1 MVIGVWRY
9 LLISSKD
16 ATTHFL
22 YALKLGNMRKLGIIL
37 LILGTLQL
45 IASSIYA
52 IAYEWKNI
60 TPIIVSGCICI
71 LGGALYWLGKRAKQK
86 AQANNTVYKEIGWG
100 KIILYIFIGMM
111 AFGAIGSFINET
123 LLQPQKDKTVEGMV
137 EKANRSCPIDLNGV
151 GTITSISTEGK
162 QVVYHVQY
170 DNTLINLDLVKQ
182 NRETMKKAYLLS
194 AYIQNA
200 QGNNNGDKLMQILI
214 EQGYGIS
221 IDFSSGSDEFRI
233 SISPQEIATYWQQDR
248 LNPTEA
254 IRGIIDMQVKLFHE
268 TLPQAIDSGLI
279 CTNISVEDNNVVYR
293 VETDEEQ
300 YPISN
305 FEDNKK
311 MLKEELYMA
320 WKVEPLMRNMLSLCK
335 VAHTG
340 IIYRFVGNTSRD
352 SCDIV
357 IDADD
362 IFNNT
367 ATPEQLKIQ

>member
-1 MVIGVWRY
+1 
-9 LLISSKD
+9 
-16 ATTHFL
+16 
-22 YALKLGNMRKLGIIL
+22 MRKSGIIL
-37 LILGTLQL
+37 LIFGAFQL
-45 IASSIYA
+45 IGASIYA
-52 IAYEWKNI
+52 IAYEWKDI
-60 TPIIVSGCICI
+60 TPIIVPGCIII
-71 LGGALYWLGKRAKQK
+71 LGGILFYIGRKRAKQK
-86 AQANNTVYKEIGWG
+86 AQANNTVYREKGWG

-111 AFGAIGSFINET
+111 IFGAIGRFINET
-123 LLQPQKDKTVEGMV
+123 LLQPQKDRTVEGMV

-151 GTITSISTEGK
+151 GTITSIGIEGK
-162 QVVYHVQY
+162 QVVYHVLY
-170 DNTLINLDLVKQ
+170 DSTLINLDLVKQ
-182 NRETMKKAYLLS
+182 NRETMKRTFLLS
-194 AYIQNA
+194 TYIQNS

-221 IDFSSGSDEFRI
+221 MDVSSGSDEFRI

-254 IRGIIDMQVKLFHE
+254 VKGIIDMQVKLSHE

-279 CTNISVEDNNVVYR
+279 CTNISIEDNNVVYR

-305 FEDNKK
+305 FEDNKGA
-311 MLKEELYMA
+311 LKEELYMA
-320 WKVEPLMRNMLSLCK
+320 WKVEPSMRNMLSLCK

-352 SCDIV
+352 SCDII
-357 IDADD
+357 IDADY
-362 IFNNT
+362 ISNNT